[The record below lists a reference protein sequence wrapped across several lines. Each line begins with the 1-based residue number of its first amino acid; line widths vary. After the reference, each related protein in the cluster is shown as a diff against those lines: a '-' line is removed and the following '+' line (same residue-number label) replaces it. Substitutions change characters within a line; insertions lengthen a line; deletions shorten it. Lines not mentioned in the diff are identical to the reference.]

1 MIEALAIII
10 GYLLGSFPSAY
21 LAAKRVLGKD
31 IRKLGGGNIGGL
43 NTFREVGLGAAIFVF
58 VVDVGKGAVAVVI
71 AHYLLEVEPLWVML
85 AALASVVGHN
95 WMIWLRFTGGKGMGA
110 AIGALVVLFPLYGYG
125 ASFFIL
131 LAVILL
137 PLLLTKNVALS
148 MGIGLFALP
157 VIVWFAT
164 EAAMPTLLSVVLL
177 LIIAAKFAPTAI
189 AAFRKKG
196 GGALGKDGWQRDKAK
211 KS

>member
-1 MIEALAIII
+1 M
-10 GYLLGSFPSAY
+10 
-21 LAAKRVLGKD
+21 LGKD

-58 VVDVGKGAVAVVI
+58 LLDVRKGAVAVVI

-85 AALASVVGHN
+85 AGLASVVGHN
-95 WMIWLRFTGGKGMGA
+95 WMIWLKFTGGKGMGA
-110 AIGALVVLFPLYGYG
+110 AIGALAVLFPLYGYG

-131 LAVILL
+131 LAVILI
-137 PLLLTKNVALS
+137 PLLATKNIALS

-157 VIVWFAT
+157 VIVWFVT
-164 EAAMPTLLSVVLL
+164 ETALPTWLAVVLL
-177 LIIAAKFAPTAI
+177 LAIAAKFAPTAI
-189 AAFRKKG
+189 AAFKKKG
-196 GGALGKDGWQRDKAK
+196 GGALGKDDWQRDKAK

>member
-1 MIEALAIII
+1 MSEALAVII

-21 LAAKRVLGKD
+21 LAARKVLGKD

-43 NTFREVGLGAAIFVF
+43 NTFREVGLRAAVFVF
-58 VVDVGKGAVAVVI
+58 VVDVGKGAAAVAI

-95 WMIWLRFTGGKGMGA
+95 WMIWLKFTGGKGMGT
-110 AIGALVVLFPLYGYG
+110 AIGSLAVLFPLYGYG

-131 LAVILL
+131 LAVILI
-137 PLLLTKNVALS
+137 PLLATKNVALS
-148 MGIGLFALP
+148 MGIGLFSLP
-157 VIVWFAT
+157 FIVWFAT
-164 EAAMPTLLSVVLL
+164 ETALPAWLAVVLL
-177 LIIAAKFAPTAI
+177 LLIAAKFAPTAI

-196 GGALGKDGWQRDKAK
+196 GGALGKDDWQRDKAK